1 MTDEKTIVPK
11 QEVMYFRL
19 TTGDEL
25 VGYRLGED
33 EESTIVVIKSP
44 MLLSEV
50 LNPMTQSVSITLSK
64 FMIFSDYDVLPIKNE
79 HIISMT
85 RVIPELEEF
94 YHSSV
99 TFNREVAS
107 KEVASELARANRA
120 TKYAIETE
128 RHEEGDEKLNMY
140 YDDDDDEELL
150 DELLSGGG
158 LPSNTTIH

>member
-1 MTDEKTIVPK
+1 MTDEKPVVPK
-11 QEVMYFRL
+11 QEVMYLRL

-25 VGYRLGED
+25 VGCRLGED
-33 EESTIVVIKSP
+33 EESTMVVIKSP

-64 FMIFSDYDVLPIKNE
+64 FMIFGSYEVLPIKNE

-120 TKYAIETE
+120 TKYAIDTE
-128 RHEEGDEKLNMY
+128 RNEGEEDLDLELE
-140 YDDDDDEELL
+140 DEELM